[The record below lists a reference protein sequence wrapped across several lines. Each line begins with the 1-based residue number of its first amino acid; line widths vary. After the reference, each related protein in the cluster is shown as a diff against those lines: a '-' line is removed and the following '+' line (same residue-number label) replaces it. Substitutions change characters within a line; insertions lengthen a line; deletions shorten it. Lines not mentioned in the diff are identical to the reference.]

1 MGIFANIKPMPRKKK
16 AKKMKMKSGSMK
28 TVFAVL
34 LVLLGIIALVSIFVN
49 TGSILSLINTFQ
61 FGLLGYG
68 ALFLPFIVILLALL
82 MFENLDNP
90 LVDLRVL
97 MGLVLMAVSTSS
109 FFGSVASE
117 QAGGFIGSRISA
129 FLIDGLTVVGAV
141 IVAIFGVGLSLIFIF
156 DISFDQILA
165 FVKEKA
171 GNAKIPSFKSQ
182 VLPGPVINGL
192 VDTDE
197 EEEETALEV
206 QKSPVDKIEVKE
218 EPTFE
223 VVQTSM
229 EPLDTKSPKHSHGT
243 VPVLSASTV
252 SGLPYTDK
260 VWEYP
265 PLDLLQDGN
274 GVPAD
279 RGDVKQRAA
288 TIERTLS
295 QFGIKA
301 RVAEMNFGPAVTQY
315 ALEFTSVNK
324 IAKVTNLQ
332 NDIALAL
339 ASPTGSVR
347 VEAPI
352 AGKSLIGIEVP
363 NISTALVNFKTMM
376 VSDVMKS
383 AKSKLT
389 ASLGLNV
396 AGLPC
401 VADIAKMPHMLVAGS
416 TGSGKSVFIHSVL
429 FSLLYRCSPAEC
441 KFILVDPKRV
451 ELTNYNDIPH
461 LLVPVITDAEKAPN
475 AFKWAVSEMER
486 RYKLFE
492 NAKVRNLNAYNELSG
507 FQALPNIV
515 IIVDE
520 LAELMALAPQ
530 EMEKSIARLAQLSR
544 ATGIHL
550 LLATQSPRVDVI
562 TGLIKANIPTRISFM
577 VSSQVESRIIIDSVG
592 AEKLLGKGD
601 MLYVPPE
608 TSKPVRIQGVYVSDK
623 EINNLVTFLKNSGIK
638 PEYKEEVLQA
648 KETKLD
654 ISESTDELF
663 DEAVKIITLSDK
675 ASASL
680 LQRKLSIG
688 YARAARLLDELEAR
702 GIVGAADGS
711 KPRDVLVRDA
721 ESVINSAHD
730 PE

>member
-1 MGIFANIKPMPRKKK
+1 MPRRKKV
-16 AKKMKMKSGSMK
+16 KKMKMKSGSAK
-28 TVFAVL
+28 TLLAVL
-34 LVLLGIIALVSIFVN
+34 LILAG
-49 TGSILSLINTFQ
+49 ILSLISLFVTEGTLLSIINSIQ
-61 FGLLGYG
+61 FSVLGYG
-68 ALFLPFIVILLALL
+68 SFLLPFIIILLALL
-82 MFENLDNP
+82 LFDNIESP
-90 LVDLRVL
+90 FVDFRVL
-97 MGLVLMAVSTSS
+97 FGLILLTVCTVS
-109 FFGSVASE
+109 FLGSVSKE
-117 QAGGFIGSRISA
+117 GFGGLIGAQIGT
-129 FLIDGLTVVGAV
+129 FLIDGLTVVGAILV
-141 IVAIFGVGLSLIFIF
+141 SFFGVLLSFILVF
-156 DISFDQILA
+156 DISFDQILG
-165 FVKEKA
+165 FVKA
-171 GNAKIPSFKSQ
+171 RAAKVS
-182 VLPGPVINGL
+182 LPKTQLKPVVINGA
-192 VDTDE
+192 DTNVTEDDDDDG
-197 EEEETALEV
+197 ALEV
-206 QKSPVDKIEVKE
+206 QKDATEKIVVKE

-229 EPLDTKSPKHSHGT
+229 EPLDTKAVKHSSHLGIHDSRAS
-243 VPVLSASTV
+243 VPT
-252 SGLPYTDK
+252 LPYADR

-265 PLDLLQDGN
+265 PIDILNDGS

-288 TIERTLS
+288 IIEKTLAS
-295 QFGIKA
+295 FGIKA

-347 VEAPI
+347 IEAPI
-352 AGKSLIGIEVP
+352 PGKSMIGIEVP
-363 NISTALVNFKTMM
+363 NLSTAIVNFKSMIT
-376 VSDVMKS
+376 SDIMKS

-389 ASLGLNV
+389 VSLGHNV
-396 AGLPC
+396 SGQPC
-401 VADIAKMPHMLVAGS
+401 VADISKMPHMLVAGA

-451 ELTNYNDIPH
+451 ELINYNDIPH
-461 LLVPVITDAEKAPN
+461 LLVPVITDAEKAPT
-475 AFKWAVSEMER
+475 AFKWAVAEMER

-507 FQALPNIV
+507 FQALPYIV

-562 TGLIKANIPTRISFM
+562 TGLIKANIPTRVSFS
-577 VSSQVESRIIIDSVG
+577 VSSQVESRIIIDTVG
-592 AEKLLGKGD
+592 SEKLLGKGD

-608 TSKPVRIQGVYVSDK
+608 TSKPVRIQGVFVSDK
-623 EINNLVTFLKNSGIK
+623 EISNLVTFLKNSGIK
-638 PEYKEEVLQA
+638 PEYKEEVLQPREVKA
-648 KETKLD
+648 D
-654 ISESTDELF
+654 INESTDELF
-663 DEAVKIITLSDK
+663 DEAVKIITMSDK

-711 KPRDVLVRDA
+711 KPRDVLVRNPDA
-721 ESVINSAHD
+721 VLNSAHD
-730 PE
+730 QD